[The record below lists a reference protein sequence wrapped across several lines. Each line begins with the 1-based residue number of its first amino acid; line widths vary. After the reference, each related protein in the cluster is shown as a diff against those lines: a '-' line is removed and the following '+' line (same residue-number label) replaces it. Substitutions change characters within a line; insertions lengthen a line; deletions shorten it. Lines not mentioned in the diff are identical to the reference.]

1 MAALQAALPLAEV
14 QDGPVGV
21 GQELVA
27 MPKSGYSVTNLTRL
41 TNMRSMQ
48 LLQTKG
54 LSEAKAQL
62 SDVMT
67 EVVHRHH
74 PVVVDRHRGKEA
86 MLLFAPEDLRP
97 LLMHFRFAPETAFA
111 DGEWTL
117 FSPELNLTAGGETF
131 DAALDELVEV
141 AEEYA
146 QDYFARQEFYAQTDR
161 VRHMPWLLRLALTE
175 PSARRELFVEPP
187 ERVPRPA

>member
-1 MAALQAALPLAEV
+1 MSRVE
-14 QDGPVGV
+14 
-21 GQELVA
+21 
-27 MPKSGYSVTNLTRL
+27 
-41 TNMRSMQ
+41 

-86 MLLFAPEDLRP
+86 MVLFAPDDLEP
-97 LLMHFRFAPETAFA
+97 LLAHFRFAPEASFE

-117 FSPELNLTAGGETF
+117 FSPELNLTAGGESF
-131 DAALDELVEV
+131 DAALDDLVAA

-146 QDYFARQEFYAQTDR
+146 RDYFERQEFYGQTDR
-161 VRHMPWLLRLALTE
+161 ARHMPWLLRVALTE
-175 PSARRELFVEPP
+175 PPARRELFVEPP
-187 ERVPRPA
+187 ESASQSA